1 MAAGTA
7 FRLDTAELAMESGW
21 HVESTDYTDEFTR
34 KDVAIR
40 VHYSESDEID
50 SVVKHGPNG
59 DHEDMEDRTSGK
71 FGLLRF
77 WLTGRAPAAG
87 TALPPARLG
96 TGTFAQKPGDWTR
109 EEFIDAVEDP
119 SDRAF
124 LLRLLE
130 LADANDELPTAGPAP
145 RLYFGKRPGG
155 AVFVYHFG
163 RRHPPYKFSV
173 KNGNLMI
180 AGCWTRFPKVEG
192 DPGFADLASMLNL
205 DEKSSAKAVPVA
217 GLDPDDVWEVGET
230 VSRAING

>member
-1 MAAGTA
+1 MAAGTT

-21 HVESTDYTDEFTR
+21 HVESTDHTDEFTR

-59 DHEDMEDRTSGK
+59 DHEDMADRTSGK
-71 FGLLRF
+71 LGLLRF
-77 WLTGRAPAAG
+77 WLTGRAPATG
-87 TALPPARLG
+87 KALPPARLG

-124 LLRLLE
+124 LIRLLE